1 MLLLS
6 NAQTSST
13 VADTTTTTG
22 TTCGASCLLVELS
35 ALVDQTSN
43 SGLKKKLDEVLDAA
57 TTAVDAGDNQA
68 ALDHMTNF
76 QDMVLNA
83 QQLSTLETKILIDK
97 SIEVINALS

>member
-1 MLLLS
+1 MLS
-6 NAQTSST
+6 NAQTTST

-22 TTCGASCLLVELS
+22 TTCGASCLLVELN

-43 SGLKKKLDEVLDAA
+43 SGLKKKLQLHLDGATAA
-57 TTAVDAGDNQA
+57 VNVVDNQA

-83 QQLSTLETKILIDK
+83 QQLSTLEEKILIDK
-97 SIEVINALS
+97 SIEIIDALN